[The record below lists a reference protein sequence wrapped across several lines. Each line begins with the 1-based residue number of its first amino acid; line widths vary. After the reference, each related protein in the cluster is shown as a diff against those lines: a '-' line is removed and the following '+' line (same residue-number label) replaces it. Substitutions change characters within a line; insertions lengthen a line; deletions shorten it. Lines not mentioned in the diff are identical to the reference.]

1 MSWKLSNTITAKLIW
16 RKKLRIKHTKK
27 TQEITKDFPVFV
39 IYIHNIK
46 FEVMGLLDA
55 EYKIEVVLNEEY
67 FVNNNW
73 QRIDNH
79 SIGVMQQKGVEIV
92 SLSWIK
98 LIINENCL
106 DYFSSRNQL
115 WIRYDESTKTLYN
128 LNTGARFTSD
138 DVWLIE
144 GEIENWTQSY
154 F

>member
-1 MSWKLSNTITAKLIW
+1 
-16 RKKLRIKHTKK
+16 
-27 TQEITKDFPVFV
+27 
-39 IYIHNIK
+39 
-46 FEVMGLLDA
+46 MGLLDA

-98 LIINENCL
+98 LIINEDSL
-106 DYFSSRNQL
+106 DYFSKRNQL
-115 WIRYDESTKTLYN
+115 WVRYDESTKTLYN